1 MKYEAHLT
9 FTDYTD
15 LGFSDITNAEGFEKI
30 EHQAQRAVDGIID
43 YFYQDHSIEED
54 PNLKRVDA
62 YKTAICEQIDFIN
75 QTGIT
80 ASYSNG
86 DDFNSISIGRLSLQ
100 PSNHVVSDG
109 MIHGVC
115 KEAYRLLAH
124 YGLLY
129 RGRGSDDY
137 ASTHS

>member
-1 MKYEAHLT
+1 MPYEQHLT
-9 FTDYTD
+9 YAEYTD
-15 LGFSDITNAEGFEKI
+15 LGFSDLSSADGFEKI
-30 EHQAQRAVDGIID
+30 EHQAQRAIDGVID
-43 YFYQDHSIEED
+43 YFYQDHDISKD
-54 PNLKRVDA
+54 PNAKRVDA
-62 YKTAICEQIDFIN
+62 YKSAICEQIDFIN

-80 ASYSNG
+80 ASYANG

-129 RGRGSDDY
+129 RGRGSDWY
-137 ASTHS
+137 VATHS